1 MEIEK
6 SSSTRL
12 FLAALLCVAALG
24 IAAGADDSIAAKC
37 SSEFTKVTQCLPFVT
52 AKAAAPSKECCDSVT
67 DLKDTNP
74 ACICYIIQQIHNGSN
89 AAVKSMGVQESRL
102 LQLQS
107 ACKLANAS
115 VSECPK
121 LLHLP
126 PNSPDAAIFTN
137 TSTATTTTPVA
148 TPSTSTPTTAGNGHW
163 NKPQLGGYIIV
174 AVAIFFHAFPT
185 GTSSPIA
192 L

>member
-1 MEIEK
+1 MEIKK
-6 SSSTRL
+6 SSSTRW
-12 FLAALLCVAALG
+12 FMAALLCLAALG
-24 IAAGADDSIAAKC
+24 AATGADDSIASKC
-37 SSEFTKVTQCLPFVT
+37 SAEFTKVTQCLPFVT

-67 DLKDTNP
+67 DLKESNP

-102 LQLQS
+102 LQLPS

-137 TSTATTTTPVA
+137 TSTATTTTPV
-148 TPSTSTPTTAGNGHW
+148 STPTTSSPTTANNGFW
-163 NKPQLGGYIIV
+163 DKPQLTGYIIM
-174 AVAIFFHAFPT
+174 AVAIFSHAFPT
-185 GTSSPIA
+185 GTPSPIT

>member
-1 MEIEK
+1 MEIKK

-12 FLAALLCVAALG
+12 VLAALLCLAAL
-24 IAAGADDSIAAKC
+24 AGADDSIAGKC

-52 AKAAAPSKECCDSVT
+52 AKAAVPTKECCDSVT

-115 VSECPK
+115 VSECPSK
-121 LLHLP
+121 ASSYCVFLL
-126 PNSPDAAIFTN
+126 
-137 TSTATTTTPVA
+137 V
-148 TPSTSTPTTAGNGHW
+148 
-163 NKPQLGGYIIV
+163 Y
-174 AVAIFFHAFPT
+174 
-185 GTSSPIA
+185 
-192 L
+192 